1 MEEAPFFV
9 AKERHF
15 FDAGETF
22 LPTRHLRSPAK
33 HLFEFLSSMPSTV
46 RQIIHFDM
54 DAFYASVE
62 VLDNPDLRGKPV
74 IVGGGSL
81 RGVVSAASYEARRYG
96 VHSAMPI
103 IAAQRRCPDCVFLP
117 VRMRRYRQISGQI
130 MAIFR
135 QVTPLVEPLSVDE
148 AFLDVT
154 ASQALYGSAP
164 QIAAALKERIK
175 NETGLTGSAGVATS
189 KLVAKIASDLE
200 KPDGLVIVPPGEEER
215 FLEILPIG
223 KLWGVGKVMREEL
236 EHLGIRTIGD
246 LRRLN
251 LPFLERKF
259 GKLGNHLYLT
269 SRGIDDREV
278 ETARETK
285 SVGNEETFERDLL
298 DTSEIKKEILALCN
312 QVAAR
317 LRKYGLQGKT
327 VTLKVKYHDFKQITR
342 SLTLHQATD
351 DQKILYETACGL
363 LEKTKAGSNPIR
375 LLGISVSH
383 FDETPAAQLGLFEDK
398 TPGRQRELNRALD
411 DIAARYGRMAVR
423 PAVFIEDDEEREEED

>member
-1 MEEAPFFV
+1 M
-9 AKERHF
+9 
-15 FDAGETF
+15 
-22 LPTRHLRSPAK
+22 PAA
-33 HLFEFLSSMPSTV
+33 V

-62 VLDNPDLRGKPV
+62 VLDNPALQGKPV

-103 IAAQRRCPDCVFLP
+103 ITARRRCPDGIFLP
-117 VRMRRYRQISGQI
+117 VRMRRYQQISGQI

-154 ASQALYGSAP
+154 ASQTLYGPAP
-164 QIAAALKERIK
+164 RIAADLKQRIRDD
-175 NETGLTGSAGVATS
+175 TGLTGSAGVATS
-189 KLVAKIASDLE
+189 KLIAKIASDLE

-215 FLEILPIG
+215 FLEMLPIG
-223 KLWGVGKVMREEL
+223 KLWGVGKVTRQEL
-236 EHLGIRTIGD
+236 LHLGIRTIGD
-246 LRRLN
+246 LRRLA

-278 ETARETK
+278 ETERETK

-298 DTSEIKKEILALCN
+298 DGAEIKREILALCN
-312 QVAAR
+312 HVAAR

-327 VTLKVKYHDFKQITR
+327 VTLKVKYHNFKQITR
-342 SLTLHQATD
+342 SLTLRQATD
-351 DQKILYETACGL
+351 DQKILYDTACGL
-363 LEKTKAGSNPIR
+363 LQKTKAGSTPIR
-375 LLGISVSH
+375 LLGISTAH
-383 FDETPAAQLGLFEDK
+383 FDEAPAAQLGLFEDRK
-398 TPGRQRELNRALD
+398 APARQEELNRALD
-411 DIAARYGRMAVR
+411 DIAARYGRKAVR
-423 PAVFIEDDEEREEED
+423 PAALIEDEEESEKEKED